1 MITNLISPSG
11 EPSIQDNLWHIASSD
26 NSGST
31 DMKFVFDVYKGEE
44 QLVRVKVFPDPTNGK
59 GYFDASPIVKNEITF
74 GWFVPNATGVILA
87 TPSQSGEVALT
98 YSIRVGEDVSAVTTT
113 NLASGNVKAFNF
125 TPTLFK
131 RRQFDYSQF
140 NNKWLTNR
148 PNHAKLGLTERLMMG
163 IKTTSQKQLAIKSYD
178 CAGNLLNNNATVYQ
192 NAREWSGIAINSL
205 GHIFAVD
212 GYNNVNGNV
221 WRSTDNGK
229 TFTSLNLTARRY
241 ESIAIDVNDTI
252 YVGVLVNNMTGMGD
266 IYKCVNYQYSNFQ
279 RIQQDVPYYKA
290 LACQSYY
297 IDGDLETFV
306 YASGSNQKIR
316 RSDDNGATFTELGSP
331 TLNYSGIAFDS
342 NGNIYATTDGDIYKS
357 TNNGTTFTDLN
368 CTGTITKIFFAV
380 FIDSNDNIYVTES
393 QPGPTGAVYKSTD
406 GGLTFTNT
414 FQESFLWSGI
424 AGNSNGEIF
433 ICALGGYIQKLNTL
447 ISNNIQQLDISP
459 SAINNEISNFI
470 DSNTCY
476 YTVEFDSQI
485 FRVDI
490 DCSPIYTPINLHFMN
505 ACGVFDT
512 ARFKLASKLTMD
524 IERKSFEKP
533 DYRFGSS
540 AVTYYNSNNVY
551 HETKINY
558 GSKAMWSYN
567 LTMDYPT
574 DAEYQW
580 LAELILSPLIYME
593 LDGNYYPVTIKDTNY
608 EYSTYNTNKL
618 RVLNVNIDVNQK
630 RYGYRR

>member
-11 EPSIQDNLWHIASSD
+11 EPSIQDNLWHIATSD

-31 DMKFVFDVYKGEE
+31 DMKYVFDVYKGEE

-59 GYFDASPIVKNEITF
+59 GYFDASPIVKNEISF
-74 GWFVPNATGVILA
+74 GWFVPDASGLVVA

-113 NLASGNVKAFNF
+113 NLASGDVKAYNF

-131 RRQFDYSQF
+131 RKQFDFTQF

-148 PNHAKLGLTERLMMG
+148 PKYAKLTLTERLMLG
-163 IKTTSQKQLAIKSYD
+163 IKTTSQKQLTVKTYD
-178 CAGNLLNNNATVYQ
+178 CAGNLLK
-192 NAREWSGIAINSL
+192 S
-205 GHIFAVD
+205 
-212 GYNNVNGNV
+212 
-221 WRSTDNGK
+221 
-229 TFTSLNLTARRY
+229 NLTNLSQSPVFFGLTVAP
-241 ESIAIDVNDTI
+241 N
-252 YVGVLVNNMTGMGD
+252 GD
-266 IYKCVNYQYSNFQ
+266 IYACAPNSAIYNNSIGQIYKSTNGGVSFSSLGQASRFWDGIAAAPNGDIFATEQGGTIYKQTGGVGNFVSLGITNRLYSQIAVAPNGDIYVTVRNGDIWKSTNGGTAFTNLGLIP
-279 RIQQDVPYYKA
+279 RVYIGITVTPNGDIYTSANGGYIYKSTNGGTTFTQLNSGIKNWNN
-290 LACQSYY
+290 LASDIYGN
-297 IDGDLETFV
+297 I
-306 YASGSNQKIR
+306 YAAESNGNIYK
-316 RSDDNGATFTELGSP
+316 SSDNGATFTSLGL
-331 TLNYSGIAFDS
+331 TTRNYYGLASDS
-342 NGNIYATTDGDIYKS
+342 TGNIYTSVLATT
-357 TNNGTTFTDLN
+357 NNFF
-368 CTGTITKIFFAV
+368 KI
-380 FIDSNDNIYVTES
+380 NNIYS
-393 QPGPTGAVYKSTD
+393 
-406 GGLTFTNT
+406 NT
-414 FQESFLWSGI
+414 
-424 AGNSNGEIF
+424 
-433 ICALGGYIQKLNTL
+433 
-447 ISNNIQQLDISP
+447 IQQLDISP
-459 SAINNEISNFI
+459 SAINSEISNFI
-470 DSNTCY
+470 DSSTCY
-476 YTVEFDSQI
+476 YTVEFDNQL

-505 ACGVFDT
+505 ALGVFDT

-524 IERKSFEKP
+524 IERKAFEKA

-540 AVTYYNSNNVY
+540 AVTYYDNNNVY

-580 LAELILSPLIYME
+580 LAELIMSPLIYME

-630 RYGYRR
+630 RYGFRR

>member
-98 YSIRVGEDVSAVTTT
+98 YQIRVGEDVSAVTTT

-125 TPTLFK
+125 TPSLFK
-131 RRQFDYSQF
+131 RRQNDYSF
-140 NNKWLTNR
+140 YNNKWLTNR
-148 PNHAKLGLTERLMMG
+148 PLYANLTLTERLMIGVKATGSLDLFVETYGANGSLIDAEDIGGG
-163 IKTTSQKQLAIKSYD
+163 ITTL
-178 CAGNLLNNNATVYQ
+178 
-192 NAREWSGIAINSL
+192 
-205 GHIFAVD
+205 H
-212 GYNNVNGNV
+212 
-221 WRSTDNGK
+221 
-229 TFTSLNLTARRY
+229 
-241 ESIAIDVNDTI
+241 
-252 YVGVLVNNMTGMGD
+252 
-266 IYKCVNYQYSNFQ
+266 
-279 RIQQDVPYYKA
+279 
-290 LACQSYY
+290 
-297 IDGDLETFV
+297 
-306 YASGSNQKIR
+306 
-316 RSDDNGATFTELGSP
+316 
-331 TLNYSGIAFDS
+331 
-342 NGNIYATTDGDIYKS
+342 
-357 TNNGTTFTDLN
+357 
-368 CTGTITKIFFAV
+368 
-380 FIDSNDNIYVTES
+380 
-393 QPGPTGAVYKSTD
+393 
-406 GGLTFTNT
+406 
-414 FQESFLWSGI
+414 
-424 AGNSNGEIF
+424 
-433 ICALGGYIQKLNTL
+433 
-447 ISNNIQQLDISP
+447 QLDIGP
-459 SAINNEISNFI
+459 SAINELFAGLI
-470 DSNTCY
+470 DSNVSY
-476 YTVEFDSQI
+476 YTVTDLGSTLKK
-485 FRVDI
+485 FRVNI

-524 IERKSFEKP
+524 LERKSFEKP

-540 AVTYYNSNNVY
+540 AVTYYNANNVY

-630 RYGYRR
+630 RYGFRR

>member
-11 EPSIQDNLWHIASSD
+11 EPSIQDNLWHIATSD

-31 DMKFVFDVYKGEE
+31 DMKFVFDVYKGAE

-59 GYFDASPIVKNEITF
+59 GYFDASPIVRNEISF
-74 GWFVPNATGVILA
+74 GWFVPDASGVILA

-113 NLASGNVKAFNF
+113 NLSSGNIKAYNY

-131 RRQFDYSQF
+131 RRQFDFTQF

-148 PNHAKLGLTERLMMG
+148 PKYAKLGLTERLMLG
-163 IKTTSQKQLAIKSYD
+163 VKATTDKSVIFNSYSCNGTLLKTST
-178 CAGNLLNNNATVYQ
+178 TF
-192 NAREWSGIAINSL
+192 NSL
-205 GHIFAVD
+205 NI
-212 GYNNVNGNV
+212 
-221 WRSTDNGK
+221 
-229 TFTSLNLTARRY
+229 LNTYWEGICVAP
-241 ESIAIDVNDTI
+241 N
-252 YVGVLVNNMTGMGD
+252 GD
-266 IYKCVNYQYSNFQ
+266 IYACKSNYYL
-279 RIQQDVPYYKA
+279 DPV
-290 LACQSYY
+290 
-297 IDGDLETFV
+297 
-306 YASGSNQKIR
+306 
-316 RSDDNGATFTELGSP
+316 
-331 TLNYSGIAFDS
+331 
-342 NGNIYATTDGDIYKS
+342 GDIYKS
-357 TNNGTTFTDLN
+357 TNGGASFTALSQASRYWTAIAAAPNGDIFATVEGTNIYKQTGGTGNFISLGLTNRNYSGIAVASNGHIYVAVRNDNIYKSTNGGTTFTSLGLTTRDYI
-368 CTGTITKIFFAV
+368 GIA
-380 FIDSNDNIYVTES
+380 IDKNGHIYATVQGGS
-393 QPGPTGAVYKSTD
+393 IYKSTD
-406 GGLTFTNT
+406 GTTFANLSQTNRT
-414 FQESFLWSGI
+414 WWGI
-424 AGNSNGEIF
+424 TATPNGDIYAVTNGGDIYKQTNGTGNFIALNQTNRDWRWIASDANGRLYATVF
-433 ICALGGYIQKLNTL
+433 GGNIYKLA
-447 ISNNIQQLDISP
+447 NINVNSIHQLDISP
-459 SAINNEISNFI
+459 VGINNEIANFI

-490 DCSPIYTPINLHFMN
+490 DCSPIYTPVNLHFMN
-505 ACGVFDT
+505 ALGVFDT

-524 IERKSFEKP
+524 IERKAFEKA

-540 AVTYYNSNNVY
+540 AVSYYDNNNVY

-580 LAELILSPLIYME
+580 LAELIMSPLIYME
-593 LDGNYYPVTIKDTNY
+593 LDGDFYPVTIKDTNY

-630 RYGYRR
+630 RFGYRR